1 MKTQIKLTALIL
13 ALVMIMGM
21 CFAVSAEA
29 PIKLEVKIDGE
40 VLPGTTVTAY
50 VYLTGSDIKAAGMS
64 PVCESDIIEIVEAKW
79 TGVILEDATMNEH
92 WKPGEIAAMAFD
104 EARDF
109 DNEAVLKIT
118 FNVKEDAV
126 VGTEFILGC
135 TDVSVAVLTDGVET
149 VYEAESNTDKV
160 SVASVTGTVETE
172 EEPILYGDVN
182 GDGVVNAKD
191 RTYLARYLTEWTG
204 YDESTVNVANAD
216 VNVDGVVNAKDRT
229 ILARYLTEW
238 TGYETLPY
246 VK

>member
-64 PVCESDIIEIVEAKW
+64 PVCESDVIEIVEAKW
-79 TGVILEDATMNEH
+79 TGVILEDATMNDP
-92 WKPGEIAAMAFD
+92 WKPEKIAAMAFD

-109 DNEAVLKIT
+109 DNEAVLEIT

-160 SVASVTGTVETE
+160 SVASVAGIVGE
-172 EEPILYGDVN
+172 EKITAVPGDLDDN
-182 GDGVVNAKD
+182 GVVDND
-191 RTYLARYLTEWTG
+191 DLVYLLMYTFFPDEYPVNQDCDFDKSGEIDNDDLVYLLMYTFFP
-204 YDESTVNVANAD
+204 DEYPI
-216 VNVDGVVNAKDRT
+216 G
-229 ILARYLTEW
+229 
-238 TGYETLPY
+238 
-246 VK
+246 